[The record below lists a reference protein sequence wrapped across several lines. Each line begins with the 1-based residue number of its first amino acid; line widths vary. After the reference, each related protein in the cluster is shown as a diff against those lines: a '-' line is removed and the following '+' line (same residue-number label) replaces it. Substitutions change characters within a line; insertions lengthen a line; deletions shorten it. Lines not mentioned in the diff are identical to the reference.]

1 MLKKNII
8 HFILNIMLLAF
19 IYIPRVNADDA
30 LDKKIDKQDFGNFYP
45 RTEVNPTDFKSND
58 FKSNDLKQNDFSSNE
73 FKSNVFSRPSNNQPT
88 FVKGSIRIANW
99 VDDIPEFRVFF
110 EGQEALT
117 DENGFFTFPVNENDL
132 QKYRLIIT
140 RKIQHVVDK
149 KNTFANLK
157 VIPDKNYLGYSF
169 KKLGHNQGIW
179 LQKEK
184 NLTRK
189 NFAIPKNSIIV
200 LVDPKYVEKIEEW
213 NVSLADNFVKLPRIV
228 LKSKIEFN
236 KLKRISAK
244 SLLCLEDSVFHERIG
259 RKNDSPDVKN
269 NKVKITLP

>member
-1 MLKKNII
+1 MLKKNVIRFLSSVII
-8 HFILNIMLLAF
+8 IVS
-19 IYIPRVNADDA
+19 IYIPKATADDE
-30 LDKKIDKQDFGNFYP
+30 LDKKIDRHDFGNFYP
-45 RTEVNPTDFKSND
+45 RTGINP
-58 FKSNDLKQNDFSSNE
+58 NDLKSDDLKSSDFGTAELRPNL
-73 FKSNVFSRPSNNQPT
+73 FSRPSSGLPC
-88 FVKGSIRIANW
+88 FVKGAIKIANW

-117 DENGFFTFPVNENDL
+117 DENGFFTFPINDNDL

-149 KNTFANLK
+149 KNTFASLK

-169 KKLGHNQGIW
+169 KRLGHNQGIW

-184 NLTRK
+184 KLNHK
-189 NFAIPKNSIIV
+189 NFVIPKNSIII

-213 NVSLADNFVKLPRIV
+213 NVALSDNFIKLPRIV
-228 LKSKIEFN
+228 LKSKIELT

-259 RKNDSPDVKN
+259 RKNSSPDIKD
-269 NKVKITLP
+269 NKVKVTLP

>member
-1 MLKKNII
+1 MKRNII
-8 HFILNIMLLAF
+8 CFISGITLLALV
-19 IYIPRVNADDA
+19 YTPRVSADDE

-45 RTEVNPTDFKSND
+45 RTEAKSEND
-58 FKSNDLKQNDFSSNE
+58 FKSNETKTFDVKP
-73 FKSNVFSRPSNNQPT
+73 NVFSRPSNDHPIL
-88 FVKGSIRIANW
+88 VKGAIKIASW
-99 VDDIPEFRVFF
+99 VDDIPEFRVLF

-117 DENGFFTFPVNENDL
+117 DENGFFTFPISENDL

-157 VIPDKNYLGYSF
+157 VIPDKNYLGFSF
-169 KKLGHNQGIW
+169 KRLGHGQGIW

-184 NLTRK
+184 KLNHK
-189 NFAIPKNSIIV
+189 NFVIPKNSIVV
-200 LVDPKYVEKIEEW
+200 LVDPKYVEKIEDW
-213 NVSLADNFVKLPRIV
+213 NINLPDNFIKLPRIV
-228 LKSKIEFN
+228 LKSTIECD

-259 RKNDSPDVKN
+259 RKNSSPDVKN
-269 NKVKITLP
+269 SKVTVTLP

>member
-1 MLKKNII
+1 MLKKNIVNL
-8 HFILNIMLLAF
+8 ILNIILFTL
-19 IYIPRVNADDA
+19 IVIPRINADDA

-45 RTEVNPTDFKSND
+45 RTEGNTDDVKSND
-58 FKSNDLKQNDFSSNE
+58 FSSTDF
-73 FKSNVFSRPSNNQPT
+73 KPNVFSRPSNNQPY
-88 FVKGSIRIANW
+88 FVKGSIRIANR
-99 VDDIPEFRVFF
+99 VDDIPEFKVFF
-110 EGQEALT
+110 EGQEAIT
-117 DENGFFTFPVNENDL
+117 DEDGFFTFPINENDL

-157 VIPDKNYLGYSF
+157 VIPDKNYMGYSF

-189 NFAIPKNSIIV
+189 NFVIPKNSIVI

-213 NVSLADNFVKLPRIV
+213 NVALADNFIKLPRIV
-228 LKSKIEFN
+228 LKGTIESN

-244 SLLCLEDSVFHERIG
+244 SLLCLEDSIFHERIG
-259 RKNDSPDVKN
+259 RKNDSQDSKN
-269 NKVKITLP
+269 SKVKVTLP

>member
-8 HFILNIMLLAF
+8 HFLSSLTLLAL
-19 IYIPRVNADDA
+19 IYIPQVTANDE
-30 LDKKIDKQDFGNFYP
+30 LDKKIDKHDFGNFYP
-45 RTEVNPTDFKSND
+45 RTEVS
-58 FKSNDLKQNDFSSNE
+58 QNDFGPIE
-73 FKSNVFSRPSNNQPT
+73 LKPNVFSRPSSSHPT
-88 FVKGSIRIANW
+88 FVKGSLRIANW

-117 DENGFFTFPVNENDL
+117 DEDGFFTFPINDTDL
-132 QKYRLIIT
+132 QKYKLIIT

-157 VIPDKNYLGYSF
+157 VIPDKNYLGFSF

-184 NLTRK
+184 HLNRK
-189 NFAIPKNSIIV
+189 NFVIPKNSIII

-213 NVSLADNFVKLPRIV
+213 NVTLAENFIKLPRIV
-228 LKSKIEFN
+228 LKPTIEFN

-244 SLLCLEDSVFHERIG
+244 SLLCLEDSVFHEKVGRI
-259 RKNDSPDVKN
+259 NSSPDAKN
-269 NKVKITLP
+269 SKVKITLP